1 MKPTLGPQVLPK
13 LLVVGV
19 VRFYRAAISPALPRS
34 CRYIPSCSA
43 YCLEAIERYGMLRGV
58 WLSARRLARCHPF
71 HAAGYDP
78 VP

>member
-1 MKPTLGPQVLPK
+1 MKPTLGAEVL
-13 LLVVGV
+13 LTRLAVGV

-34 CRYIPSCSA
+34 CRYVPSCSA
-43 YCLEAIERYGMLRGV
+43 YCLEAIERYGVPRGV
-58 WLSARRLARCHPF
+58 WLSVRRLARCHPF

>member
-1 MKPTLGPQVLPK
+1 MKRTDGPQLLLKRLVL
-13 LLVVGV
+13 GV

-34 CRYIPSCSA
+34 CRYVPSCSA
-43 YCLEAIERYGMLRGV
+43 YCLEAVERYGVLRGA
-58 WLSARRLARCHPF
+58 WLSVRRLARCHPF

>member
-1 MKPTLGPQVLPK
+1 MKSTLGAEVL
-13 LLVVGV
+13 LTRLAVGV

-34 CRYIPSCSA
+34 CRYVPSCSA
-43 YCLEAIERYGMLRGV
+43 YCLEAIERYGVPRGV
-58 WLSARRLARCHPF
+58 WLSVRRLARCHPF